1 MNLFRQQ
8 GSFSARPGSKLAL
21 GIGIVFIA
29 GLTVGVLLTSPWSK
43 AAPGDDLT
51 VVEPAAGS
59 VVPTGGRTIGVSD
72 SGDGLPGSEAARRA
86 GVLQGSPRMTP
97 VVAAAERVSPSVV
110 SVMVTRRVQRRPSPF
125 DEFLGRARS
134 QTVQGIGSGF
144 AIDDAGYILTNHH
157 VVRGADS
164 IVVMNSSGRLF
175 QADLIGTDELSDL
188 ALLKVVAGSVPP
200 APLGTSDDLIVG
212 EPAVAIGNPSGFFLV
227 NTESTV
233 TSGVI
238 SGVGRDILSEE
249 GREVLYADMVQTDA
263 AINQGNSGGPLVNAL
278 GEVIGVNT
286 VIFSRSGGS
295 EGLGFAIPMDRALRV
310 AAELRDFGRI
320 RLAWVGVDVINMES
334 DSLKRLPV
342 VDRVAPD
349 SPGSR
354 AGMRAGDVL
363 VSLDGEPIQ
372 NPMDWEVGLLEAG
385 IAQTVQVRYR
395 RDGSERTVRMQV
407 EELPS
412 ERAERVEV
420 LRGLE
425 LVSVTPQI
433 AQERG
438 LEAEA
443 GALIV
448 AIDENTTRITGLR
461 RGDVIVG
468 INRQR
473 VQDANQ
479 AGEMFNYLAS
489 GDGWV
494 RVWVDRNG
502 STLTSTFQIRS

>member
-1 MNLFRQQ
+1 
-8 GSFSARPGSKLAL
+8 
-21 GIGIVFIA
+21 
-29 GLTVGVLLTSPWSK
+29 
-43 AAPGDDLT
+43 
-51 VVEPAAGS
+51 
-59 VVPTGGRTIGVSD
+59 
-72 SGDGLPGSEAARRA
+72 
-86 GVLQGSPRMTP
+86 MTP
-97 VVAAAERVSPSVV
+97 VVAASERVSPSVV
-110 SVMVTRRVQRRPSPF
+110 SVMVTRLVQRRASPF
-125 DEFLGRARS
+125 DEFLGRRPQHRVGLGA
-134 QTVQGIGSGF
+134 GF
-144 AIDDAGYILTNHH
+144 AIDEDGYILTNNH
-157 VVRGADS
+157 VVRAADS

-175 QADLIGTDELSDL
+175 QAELIGTDELSDL
-188 ALLKVVAGSVPP
+188 ALLKVAAGSVPP
-200 APLGTSDDLIVG
+200 APLGASDDLIVG

-227 NTESTV
+227 STESTV

-263 AINQGNSGGPLVNAL
+263 AINQGNSGGPLANAL

-295 EGLGFAIPMDRALRV
+295 EGLGFAIPIDRALRV
-310 AAELRDFGRI
+310 AAELKEYGRI
-320 RLAWVGVDVINMES
+320 RLAWVGVDVASAAS
-334 DSLKRLPV
+334 DSLIRLPV
-342 VDRVAPD
+342 VRRVAPD

-354 AGMRAGDVL
+354 AGIREGDVL
-363 VSLDGEPIQ
+363 VSLDGQPIQ
-372 NPMDWEVGLLEAG
+372 NPMDWEVALLEAG
-385 IAQTVQVRYR
+385 IAATVEVRYR
-395 RDGSERTVRMQV
+395 RNGGERAVRLQV

-438 LEAEA
+438 LNAES

-473 VQDANQ
+473 VADANQ
-479 AGEMFNYLAS
+479 TGEMFDYLAS

-494 RVWVDRNG
+494 RVWVNRNG
-502 STLTSTFQIRS
+502 STLTSTFQIRG